1 VGTTVEKVVRVLLY
15 TVEELLTWLNNRVR
29 WKEGIIHM
37 IGEIGRV
44 ADHFGGAVWKRG
56 RGGWIPKRGSGP
68 QPLVVGTVLRN
79 RYTVE
84 RFLFWDGKVN
94 HYVVTTLQG
103 TGIYELREFPD
114 HHGIEGEMEIMAK
127 QVCHRGILRRHD
139 LFIEG
144 NRSYV
149 VLEYHEVPDLE
160 NSRRV
165 FSARDILRI
174 AFNVADT
181 VGYLHRHGVAKV
193 DLSSGNI
200 RDMGGIQKIVDL
212 SACRLFATP
221 FLEGFRE
228 ARKRDFLGLVDLLER
243 LILQVMEESEDTSL
257 LPLVRALEEMV
268 ERPPLSAEEFKDR
281 LSQYS
286 TTKTGGEE
294 NWGLCDEV
302 AGDRNIQALFV
313 PRAP

>member
-1 VGTTVEKVVRVLLY
+1 
-15 TVEELLTWLNNRVR
+15 
-29 WKEGIIHM
+29 M
-37 IGEIGRV
+37 IGEMVRV
-44 ADHFGGAVWKRG
+44 ADHFGGALWKRG
-56 RGGWIPKRGSGP
+56 RGAWVPKRGSGP

-79 RYTVE
+79 RYKVE
-84 RFLFWDGKVN
+84 RFLFWDGKYN
-94 HYVVTTLQG
+94 HYVATTLQG
-103 TGIYELREFPD
+103 KGTYELREFPD
-114 HHGIEGEMEIMAK
+114 HHGIEGEREIMAK

-149 VLEYHEVPDLE
+149 VLEYYEVPDLE

-200 RDMGGIQKIVDL
+200 RSMGGIQKIVDL

-243 LILQVMEESEDTSL
+243 LILQVVEESEDPSL
-257 LPLVRALEEMV
+257 LPLIRGLEDMV
-268 ERPPLSAEEFKDR
+268 ERPPLSAEEFKER

-286 TTKTGGEE
+286 ATEAGGEDSG
-294 NWGLCDEV
+294 GLSDEG
-302 AGDRNIQALFV
+302 ARDRNIQPLFPPGV
-313 PRAP
+313 P

>member
-1 VGTTVEKVVRVLLY
+1 
-15 TVEELLTWLNNRVR
+15 
-29 WKEGIIHM
+29 M
-37 IGEIGRV
+37 IDEIGRV
-44 ADHFGGAVWKRG
+44 ADHFGVAIWKRG
-56 RGGWIPKRGSGP
+56 KSGWVPKRDSRP
-68 QPLVVGTVLRN
+68 QALVVGTVLRN
-79 RYTVE
+79 RYKVE
-84 RFLFWDGKVN
+84 RFLFWDGRYN
-94 HYVVTTLQG
+94 HYVATTLQG
-103 TGIYELREFPD
+103 KGIYELREFPD

-165 FSARDILRI
+165 FSTRDILRI

-221 FLEGFRE
+221 SLEGFRE
-228 ARKRDFLGLVDLLER
+228 ARRRDFLGLVDLLER
-243 LILQVMEESEDTSL
+243 LILQVMEESEDPSL
-257 LPLVRALEEMV
+257 LPLIRGLEEMV
-268 ERPPLSAEEFKDR
+268 ERPPLSVEEFRER

-286 TTKTGGEE
+286 TTKGE
-294 NWGLCDEV
+294 DEV
-302 AGDRNIQALFV
+302 ELSDAGARDRNIRALLSS
-313 PRAP
+313 RAP